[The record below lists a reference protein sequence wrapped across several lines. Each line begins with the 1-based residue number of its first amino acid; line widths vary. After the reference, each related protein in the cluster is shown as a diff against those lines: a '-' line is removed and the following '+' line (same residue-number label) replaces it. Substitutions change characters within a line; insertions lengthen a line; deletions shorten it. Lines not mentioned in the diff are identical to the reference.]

1 MSATTTE
8 RRESKGIVGD
18 ALRRPIQ
25 KAVKEGVREAMREE
39 EARRKQSDRSSRSG
53 GSSESDEGGGG
64 RSKFGMLALLGIGV
78 AAFMLWRR
86 RSGGS
91 GDGITESIREQSK
104 TGGSSHSDSSGSSG
118 SGGSGSGSSEG
129 SSSGSSGSSGSGS
142 SSSGSGGG
150 GAVENTEQ
158 SIEAEDATPEASSE

>member
-25 KAVKEGVREAMREE
+25 EAVKEGVREAMREE
-39 EARRKQSDRSSRSG
+39 EARRKQSGRSSRSG
-53 GSSESDEGGGG
+53 GSSGSDEGGGG

-91 GDGITESIREQSK
+91 GDGITESIREQAK

-118 SGGSGSGSSEG
+118 SGSGGSDSGGSEG
-129 SSSGSSGSSGSGS
+129 SSSGSSGSGS

-158 SIEAEDATPEASSE
+158 SIEAEDATPGASSE